1 MGESGAP
8 PFHASATYAC
18 WWSPSVHDC
27 HDAHSARTDVASL
40 CETDSQPARAD
51 ISSSLD
57 DRGRARNTR
66 PHSATDGPSGL
77 NCQSLRVLLIHL
89 PLIVPYSW
97 YRHILDGWS
106 NRRLSRN
113 GVRGD
118 RSVSSAPYH
127 RVSSNGTRE
136 SEERLALI
144 DCCLSGTGK

>member
-66 PHSATDGPSGL
+66 PHSATDGPPGL
-77 NCQSLRVLLIHL
+77 NWPIAKGPAYSSSRDCAVLL
-89 PLIVPYSW
+89 VPTHSG
-97 YRHILDGWS
+97 GWS
-106 NRRLSRN
+106 PHGNY
-113 GVRGD
+113 
-118 RSVSSAPYH
+118 RSLPP
-127 RVSSNGTRE
+127 G
-136 SEERLALI
+136 
-144 DCCLSGTGK
+144 